1 MTNITILPP
10 LNLEHPNLLVVGY
23 AKQNDVK
30 SRLYQAQM
38 LAGDAA
44 WEPPANATAAIRF
57 RKGDNHGGWY
67 DTLEDNSTPAVTW
80 TGSMVT
86 MAMAEQV
93 LTCPGI
99 VLIDL
104 EFSGPDGSVLS
115 FFRWQLVVEA
125 NAVDDAILTESSDY
139 FNILHQEM
147 TAVLA
152 AAANLTGLTA
162 EATTL
167 APGSS
172 ATAEVTGGTGG
183 NPYVLNLGIPRGN
196 VGPAPTATSVAYAY
210 AQSES
215 GTTLPASFSGTR
227 PTPTPGMYLWTRI
240 TVTWDNNS
248 TTVFY
253 TVSYQGR
260 NGTGAVDTVC
270 GEYPDANGNVAL
282 AAADISVSG
291 GGTVQSSLTA
301 IGTALDEAEGDID
314 DLEAATTPVA
324 VILRTYIGNLTVN
337 RSRCYLIGDMLH
349 ISLAFTVGSDP
360 ISSSSTAQYP
370 VMEFLIATRGDITP
384 VDAIADLPC
393 INTAGGANQDL
404 LFQAGHYGIRING
417 MLAAGS
423 IMFANGVIRV
433 QRNANPGGME
443 P

>member
-10 LNLEHPNLLVVGY
+10 LNLAHPNLLVFGY

-38 LAGDAA
+38 LAGDEA

-57 RKGDNHGGWY
+57 RKGDRHGGWY

-80 TGSMVT
+80 TGSTVT

-115 FFRWQLVVEA
+115 FFRWHLDVEA
-125 NAVDDAILTESSDY
+125 NAIDNAILTESSDY
-139 FNILHQEM
+139 FNVLHQEM
-147 TAVLA
+147 TAVLE

-162 EATTL
+162 QATTL
-167 APGSS
+167 APGSA

-196 VGPAPTATSVAYAY
+196 VGPAPTATNAAYAY
-210 AQSES
+210 ALSDS
-215 GTTLPASFSGTR
+215 GTTLPATFSGTR
-227 PTPTPGMYLWTRI
+227 PTPTPGMYLWTKI
-240 TVTWDNNS
+240 TVTWDNDT

-270 GEYPDANGNVAL
+270 GVYPDANGN
-282 AAADISVSG
+282 AAPTASDISAT
-291 GGTVQSSLTA
+291 GGTVQSVL
-301 IGTALDEAEGDID
+301 TALDTDLAAAEEDIAE
-314 DLEAATTPVA
+314 LQTAATPIP

-337 RSRCYLIGDMLH
+337 RSHCYLIGDMLF
-349 ISLAFTVGSDP
+349 ISMAFTVGSDP

-370 VMEFLIATRGDITP
+370 VMEFLIETRGDITP
-384 VDAIADLPC
+384 VDTIADLPC
-393 INTAGGANQDL
+393 INTAGLSNQDL

-417 MLAAGS
+417 LLGAGS
-423 IMFANGVIRV
+423 IMFVNGAIRV
-433 QRNANPGGME
+433 QRNADPGGME